1 MKKRFN
7 EDKNKFLLNSKQF
20 ETAINLQKELE
31 KYLHVLNHLLKTES
45 IPYTL
50 MLLKTTHECV
60 DMLKKHIR
68 NTDILFKIPNIEN
81 HYVIILQNTDTNR
94 AIKLGS
100 RFSSLLQRDFMLNKL
115 IFFNQI
121 KIFGI
126 EKTPIEP
133 YLLAYEM
140 AIEMDENIIEDKEN
154 LWKVIKKF

>member
-7 EDKNKFLLNSKQF
+7 EDKNKLILNSKQF
-20 ETAINLQKELE
+20 EIAKNLQDELK
-31 KYLHVLNHLLKTES
+31 KYLKILNYLLETEK

-50 MLLKTTHECV
+50 MVLKTTHECI
-60 DMLKKHIR
+60 DKIKDHIR

-81 HYVIILQNTDTNR
+81 HYVIILQNTNTNR

-100 RFSSLLQRDFMLNKL
+100 RISSLIQRDFMLNKL

-126 EKTPIEP
+126 EKKAIKPFK
-133 YLLAYEM
+133 LAYEI
-140 AIEMDENIIEDKEN
+140 ALEMNENVLDEEENI
-154 LWKVIKKF
+154 WKVIKRF